1 MVRHATFNTDP
12 VEIEKPI
19 EVQTEDV
26 DAEKQSPLHPIGTR
40 TTEGGDTEKGSTR
53 YAESESGLLYK
64 KEHKK
69 AERKLLMKLGK
80 RFLLFWIEMRGSYYL
95 LRRRCHFAF
104 CGFVVPEQ
112 IGRAHV

>member
-69 AERKLLMKLGK
+69 AERKLLMKLDVAILP
-80 RFLLFWIEMRGSYYL
+80 FAVLLYLSAYLDRGNL
-95 LRRRCHFAF
+95 
-104 CGFVVPEQ
+104 
-112 IGRAHV
+112 

>member
-1 MVRHATFNTDP
+1 MVRHATFDTEP
-12 VEIEKPI
+12 VEIEKPA

-26 DAEKQSPLHPIGTR
+26 NVEKQSSLHPIGTR

-64 KEHKK
+64 KEQKK

-80 RFLLFWIEMRGSYYL
+80 CLRSSGSK
-95 LRRRCHFAF
+95 
-104 CGFVVPEQ
+104 
-112 IGRAHV
+112 